1 MVAQQIRYG
10 GRNAFVRN
18 MRDDDAGIRVEE
30 LEEEMIPGAAAG

>member
-18 MRDDDAGIRVEE
+18 MRDDDAGIALKSPKKR
-30 LEEEMIPGAAAG
+30 